1 MGVCEAGEVGAA
13 ARDAAP
19 RPHGGQVVI
28 LLVLVAEEM
37 LQGVARAQLQLVVM
51 PTRLVKL
58 LFPSLKIRKRG
69 CRVAQWVVRWPAV

>member
-1 MGVCEAGEVGAA
+1 VGVGEAGEVGAA

-51 PTRLVKL
+51 LTRLVKL
-58 LFPSLKIRKRG
+58 LLPSLKIKKEG
-69 CRVAQWVVRWPAV
+69 KVWLSW